1 MRSFL
6 RISPMISC
14 SSSVPI
20 SWCFKVQTLTD
31 HLVFFTANSWCL
43 YKSYP
48 KINIRLLGFIKTVV
62 TKYFE
67 FKEITKNTCAKWN
80 SVPIWKVRSI
90 WPGVVENRIF
100 CLRAEISI
108 SIIYHDT
115 FILGRLAK
123 TWIKVKPTK
132 SFSQIVQPKRAFKRL
147 QMQQSDQ
154 IMLVSR
160 HMEQDKAIN

>member
-6 RISPMISC
+6 RISFMVSC
-14 SSSVPI
+14 LSLVSI
-20 SWCFKVQTLTD
+20 SWFFKVQTFTD

-48 KINIRLLGFIKTVV
+48 QINIRLLGFIKTVV

-80 SVPIWKVRSI
+80 SVPIWKVRSV
-90 WPGVVENRIF
+90 WPGAVENRIF

-123 TWIKVKPTK
+123 NMDMWNPQKVFPKLFNQKELLKDCKCSKVIKLCLCFVIWNRTK
-132 SFSQIVQPKRAFKRL
+132 Q
-147 QMQQSDQ
+147 
-154 IMLVSR
+154 
-160 HMEQDKAIN
+160 

>member
-6 RISPMISC
+6 RISPMVSC

-123 TWIKVKPTK
+123 NMDMWNPQKVFPKLFNQKELLKDCKCSKVIKLCLCFVIWNRTK
-132 SFSQIVQPKRAFKRL
+132 Q
-147 QMQQSDQ
+147 
-154 IMLVSR
+154 
-160 HMEQDKAIN
+160 